1 MRNGPTGAVFDGGTR
16 VLEREFGWLAEQ
28 GLGRVFEF
36 LTALGIGLLI
46 GLERER
52 TPTAKAGLRTF
63 ALVALFGAASAVLA
77 QSFDSPALVAAGAV
91 AVALMM
97 IAAYLH
103 DEKPSP
109 DPGTTT
115 VIAVMLCYALAAM
128 AMSGYARIAV
138 MLAIATTILL
148 YFKAELRGI
157 AQRLERRDLISML
170 QFAVVAFIVLPL
182 LPDRAYGPYEAL
194 NPRQVWLMVV
204 LISGVS
210 LAGYVALRMVGR
222 EYGAALLGLFGGL
235 VSSTATTLS
244 YSRYARSGTQFLG
257 LAATVIVIA
266 NLTLLARLALL
277 TAAVSPPLLG
287 TLVPVLACG
296 LAPGLIGLAIWIRG
310 RKGEQALTMPEVT
323 NPTEL
328 RTALAFAALYGVI
341 LLLAAWLNDLFGS
354 QGVYAVALISG
365 LTDVDAAALSSM
377 RLLNLGALSGAE
389 SATSIVLAVI
399 ANIVF
404 KLAMVL
410 VAGGRE
416 LFTRCLALMALVAA
430 GLGAGLALFT

>member
-1 MRNGPTGAVFDGGTR
+1 VD
-16 VLEREFGWLAEQ
+16 EEFGWLAEQ
-28 GLGRVFEF
+28 GLERLLEF

-52 TPTAKAGLRTF
+52 NPTAKAGLRTF

-77 QSFDSPALVAAGAV
+77 ETFDSPALIAAGAA

-97 IAAYLH
+97 IAAYLR
-103 DEKPSP
+103 DEKPSN

-115 VIAVMLCYALAAM
+115 VAAVMLCYALAAM
-128 AMSGYARIAV
+128 TMSGYARIAV
-138 MLAIATTILL
+138 MLAIAATILL

-182 LPDRAYGPYEAL
+182 LPDRAYGPYAAL

-222 EYGAALLGLFGGL
+222 EYGAALLGIFGGL

-244 YSRYARSGTQFLG
+244 YSRYARSGTQFLS

-277 TAAVSPPLLG
+277 TAAVSPTLLG
-287 TLVPVLACG
+287 TLGPVLACG
-296 LAPGLIGLAIWIRG
+296 LAPGLIALVVWIRG
-310 RKGEQALTMPEVT
+310 RKEEQALTMPEVT

-328 RTALAFAALYGVI
+328 RTALAFAALYAVI

-354 QGVYAVALISG
+354 RGVYAVALISG
-365 LTDVDAAALSSM
+365 LTDVDAAALSSL
-377 RLLNLGALSGAE
+377 RLLNLGALSEAQ
-389 SATSIVLAVI
+389 STTSIVLAVVS
-399 ANIVF
+399 NIVF
-404 KLAMVL
+404 KLVLVL
-410 VAGGRE
+410 VAGGRQ
-416 LFTRCLALMALVAA
+416 LFARCLALMALVAA